1 MSFIID
7 WNLLND
13 GVEAERLKLLVN
25 DHFQEVA
32 RPSFLGKVTVMQL
45 DFGDI
50 PPEVTIEDIC
60 DPLADFYIQEDPA
73 FEYEH
78 DHIQSHSY
86 NSRQNIDTTAA
97 SEQISVSD
105 GIGHHGSA
113 IYKEPSL
120 SFDSTNNLRYVQLP
134 PQDTDAQLE
143 LNVRYHGNMRLSI
156 STELIVNQ
164 PTPAF
169 MVLPLALT
177 LTGFS
182 FDGTAVIAYL
192 GYAINFCFK
201 EPLDGNS
208 ILQDMTIES
217 EIGDRNKQVLKNVE
231 KIERFIVQQLKSFFN
246 DFLVFPNFHS
256 IYLTQDDTYTEC
268 SSQHSGFNQ
277 ADTGI

>member
-169 MVLPLALT
+169 M
-177 LTGFS
+177 
-182 FDGTAVIAYL
+182 
-192 GYAINFCFK
+192 
-201 EPLDGNS
+201 
-208 ILQDMTIES
+208 
-217 EIGDRNKQVLKNVE
+217 
-231 KIERFIVQQLKSFFN
+231 IERFIVQQLKSFFN